1 MNNLLKSQFFGLRK
15 NKILQ
20 IEMAFTF
27 VLPIIYALI
36 NINNFDNAGSLM
48 ADMQS
53 MGGVVMMMAGMLV
66 LPDVALKDFDDKTIN
81 YEVLAGNSRSKIFVV
96 RVFFGMVLSFFF
108 AILCTWTPVLF
119 KVCISGWGPN
129 YPLNECLEAWGMYLC
144 MFFRFLSEMVLLGF
158 IFKGY
163 LITVIGGLTII
174 ESLGMVGMVVA
185 AFTDLKWAAK
195 LGSFMSLQLRMVD
208 FNQKMDFID
217 GKDTVRFFVN
227 VHDKFFW
234 WDTVGCV
241 LFGILCIVI
250 AYFIFR
256 KGDLK

>member
-1 MNNLLKSQFFGLRK
+1 MYNLLKAQFFGMRK
-15 NKILQ
+15 NKRLL
-20 IEMAFTF
+20 IEMAFVF
-27 VLPIIYALI
+27 FLPLLYALLASSD
-36 NINNFDNAGSLM
+36 FDNAGELM

-53 MGGVVMMMAGMLV
+53 MGGVVLLMAGMLI

-81 YEVLAGNSRSKIFVV
+81 YEVLAGNSRSKIFCA
-96 RVFFGMVLSFFF
+96 RVFLGLAISFFYGL
-108 AILCTWTPVLF
+108 ICCWTPVLI
-119 KVCISGWGPN
+119 KAGISGWGSN

-144 MFFRFLSEMVLLGF
+144 IFFRFLSEMVLLGF

-174 ESLGMVGMVVA
+174 QSLGMVGMVWA
-185 AFTDLKWAAK
+185 AFTDMKWAAK

-217 GKDTVRFFVN
+217 GKDTVRFFFN

-241 LFGILCIVI
+241 LYGVLCIII
-250 AYFIFR
+250 AHYIFR